1 MTELA
6 QQKCQPYQSGS
17 FPITAEEITAL
28 KAKIPDWNLLEYE
41 GIPRLQKLYKFAN
54 FQGAIAFTNA
64 VGEAAEKEGH
74 HPALLTEWGKVTV
87 SWWTHDVGG
96 LHQNDFIMAARTD
109 DIYRKFGSKT
119 PSFSVAEDGLTF
131 LAK

>member
-17 FPITAEEITAL
+17 SPITAEEITAL
-28 KAKIPDWNLLEYE
+28 QAKIPDWNLLEYE

-87 SWWTHDVGG
+87 SWWTHDVGDYIKMISSW
-96 LHQNDFIMAARTD
+96 LPVPMIFIANKMLNR
-109 DIYRKFGSKT
+109 RHESSLGF
-119 PSFSVAEDGLTF
+119 PV
-131 LAK
+131 